1 MHAVRS
7 RCFAALRASARRATS
22 ATSRLSRRP
31 HHHRANAFYTLV
43 PIRPHSR
50 GERDSLRTLPGVSL
64 RPTRRDVSSA
74 TTTRETGE
82 DASRGGRFLTASPT
96 EEGPDDRRRRHRA
109 PHALPAFGDVLLLGE
124 GDFSFS
130 RALVESASVGV
141 GRVTATSLESAAEIE
156 TRWGGAANVDA
167 LRRASN
173 VEIVH
178 GVDATALETTLPDPG
193 RRYDKIVFMFPH
205 IAGKGRISLNR
216 ELLDAFFQSA
226 ERALA
231 PGGSIEVGLVKGQGG
246 TPADKDK
253 RRALGNTWQIQ
264 ARSIHWSPYDR
275 IRVVNAIP

>member
-1 MHAVRS
+1 MLA
-7 RCFAALRASARRATS
+7 CF
-22 ATSRLSRRP
+22 
-31 HHHRANAFYTLV
+31 
-43 PIRPHSR
+43 
-50 GERDSLRTLPGVSL
+50 
-64 RPTRRDVSSA
+64 
-74 TTTRETGE
+74 
-82 DASRGGRFLTASPT
+82 
-96 EEGPDDRRRRHRA
+96 
-109 PHALPAFGDVLLLGE
+109 PAFGDVLLLGE

-193 RRYDKIVFMFPH
+193 GRRYDKIVFMFPH

-246 TPADKDK
+246 TPADEDK
-253 RRALGNTWQIQ
+253 QRALGNTWQIQ

>member
-31 HHHRANAFYTLV
+31 HHHRANA
-43 PIRPHSR
+43 SR
-50 GERDSLRTLPGVSL
+50 RALA
-64 RPTRRDVSSA
+64 TRRYVSSA

-109 PHALPAFGDVLLLGE
+109 HALPAFGDVLLLGE

-193 RRYDKIVFMFPH
+193 RRFDKVRSIQKFFTHRPVSTLDRVPFQLTGELFLYGMSLRSASCFPTSR
-205 IAGKGRISLNR
+205 GKG
-216 ELLDAFFQSA
+216 ASA
-226 ERALA
+226 
-231 PGGSIEVGLVKGQGG
+231 
-246 TPADKDK
+246 
-253 RRALGNTWQIQ
+253 
-264 ARSIHWSPYDR
+264 
-275 IRVVNAIP
+275 

>member
-31 HHHRANAFYTLV
+31 HHHRANA
-43 PIRPHSR
+43 SR
-50 GERDSLRTLPGVSL
+50 RARA
-64 RPTRRDVSSA
+64 TRRYVSSA

-109 PHALPAFGDVLLLGE
+109 HALPAFGDVLLLGE

-178 GVDATALETTLPDPG
+178 GVDATELETTLPDPG
-193 RRYDKIVFMFPH
+193 RRFDKV
-205 IAGKGRISLNR
+205 
-216 ELLDAFFQSA
+216 
-226 ERALA
+226 
-231 PGGSIEVGLVKGQGG
+231 
-246 TPADKDK
+246 
-253 RRALGNTWQIQ
+253 
-264 ARSIHWSPYDR
+264 RSIQKFFTHRPVSTLDR
-275 IRVVNAIP
+275 VPFQLTG

>member
-31 HHHRANAFYTLV
+31 HHHRANA
-43 PIRPHSR
+43 SR
-50 GERDSLRTLPGVSL
+50 RARA
-64 RPTRRDVSSA
+64 TRRYVSSA

-109 PHALPAFGDVLLLGE
+109 HALPAFGDVLLLGE

-193 RRYDKIVFMFPH
+193 RRFDKVRSIQKFFTHRPVSTLDRVPFQLTGELFLYGMSLRSASCFPTSR
-205 IAGKGRISLNR
+205 GKG
-216 ELLDAFFQSA
+216 ASA
-226 ERALA
+226 
-231 PGGSIEVGLVKGQGG
+231 
-246 TPADKDK
+246 
-253 RRALGNTWQIQ
+253 
-264 ARSIHWSPYDR
+264 
-275 IRVVNAIP
+275 

>member
-1 MHAVRS
+1 MHAVRT

-22 ATSRLSRRP
+22 ATSRLSRRRP
-31 HHHRANAFYTLV
+31 HHRANA
-43 PIRPHSR
+43 SR
-50 GERDSLRTLPGVSL
+50 RA

-193 RRYDKIVFMFPH
+193 GRRYDKIVFMFPH

-246 TPADKDK
+246 TPADEDK
-253 RRALGNTWQIQ
+253 QRALGNTWQIQ

>member
-31 HHHRANAFYTLV
+31 HHHRANA
-43 PIRPHSR
+43 SR
-50 GERDSLRTLPGVSL
+50 RARA
-64 RPTRRDVSSA
+64 TRRYVSSA

-109 PHALPAFGDVLLLGE
+109 QHAFPAFGDVLLLGE

-193 RRYDKIVFMFPH
+193 RRFDKVRSIQKFFTHRPVSTLDRVPFQLTGELFLYGMSLRSASCFPTSR
-205 IAGKGRISLNR
+205 GKG
-216 ELLDAFFQSA
+216 ASA
-226 ERALA
+226 
-231 PGGSIEVGLVKGQGG
+231 
-246 TPADKDK
+246 
-253 RRALGNTWQIQ
+253 
-264 ARSIHWSPYDR
+264 
-275 IRVVNAIP
+275 